1 MNSRRSFIKRG
12 VAAISVPIVIPD
24 THIFSVFNS
33 VPSDS
38 VNVGV
43 IGTGDRGQGLM
54 KILNR
59 IEKLNLV
66 AICDT
71 LPFRLEAATS
81 ISPKAITT
89 GILNKLI

>member
-1 MNSRRSFIKRG
+1 MNSRRSFIKKG
-12 VAAISVPIVIPD
+12 AAAISAPIVIPD
-24 THIFSVFNS
+24 AYIFSLHNS

-38 VNVGV
+38 VNIGV

-59 IEKLNLV
+59 IKKLNLV

-81 ISPKAITT
+81 ISPKVKTY
-89 GILNKLI
+89 NDYRN